1 MPVSITVFAAGP
13 AAVREDWDSRLLSTG
28 GIQRHAD
35 DTLTGHHVDNLELI
49 TYFYKGT
56 PNEVRVPMFREH
68 GGSYVQIRAPRR
80 DELEQFMLSNADLAQ
95 WTPEALF
102 TGKFNVMH
110 ASVRETFHAM
120 MPHLGDRTLDNMIK
134 FKMLDNLD
142 GIPLSKDLLPPTLR
156 KKACGGCLEGKG
168 FSPGKKGSWE
178 VKKGQ
183 VATDIMYFDRLQLEV
198 CSGARVLSMGPCLTC
213 GFTAYLSTCRTDARK
228 MDFNLRSSAL
238 S

>member
-1 MPVSITVFAAGP
+1 MIGPWIAVFDGKDIKGMPVSITVFAGP

-56 PNEVRVPMFREH
+56 PNEVRVPMFREY

-102 TGKFNVMH
+102 TGKFDVMH

-142 GIPLSKDLLPPTLR
+142 GIPLSKDLPPTLR

-168 FSPGKKGSWE
+168 S
-178 VKKGQ
+178 
-183 VATDIMYFDRLQLEV
+183 
-198 CSGARVLSMGPCLTC
+198 LS
-213 GFTAYLSTCRTDARK
+213 RK
-228 MDFNLRSSAL
+228 EGLLGGEERASSYRHNVF
-238 S
+238 